1 MIPFLKDPFAH
12 RRVEKTR
19 RDRMNVSLNKLSS
32 LIPDSFKK
40 QVSIFIFKLPYKT
53 IAPIFFFFQRFL
65 MFDKGI
71 TRVDK
76 IKTVDIAIAYVE
88 HLQLICKQYNI
99 KEGEIKISESI
110 SIPVANNLQPPPPN
124 VPTKMTMKNLS
135 TLSKNTPS
143 TVITPSTNTTPTTT
157 TISNTNALP
166 VQPPTT
172 SVSSF
177 IPAKVIKTCDA
188 STITVPLVN
197 PVIDSSKNDNLWY
210 MRGIFN
216 GSIELTTFLIE
227 SVHTYLSDMETKYHN
242 IELVTD
248 VLKQFHNVYFMS
260 QNISEKDIVFITKGK
275 IILSV
280 LYINSSNLNVYTNF
294 FVYSELFGSLKIKSL

>member
-1 MIPFLKDPFAH
+1 
-12 RRVEKTR
+12 
-19 RDRMNVSLNKLSS
+19 
-32 LIPDSFKK
+32 
-40 QVSIFIFKLPYKT
+40 
-53 IAPIFFFFQRFL
+53 

-143 TVITPSTNTTPTTT
+143 PATITTITNTTPISTTT
-157 TISNTNALP
+157 SNTNVMP
-166 VQPPTT
+166 IQPPT
-172 SVSSF
+172 SSVVSSS
-177 IPAKVIKTCDA
+177 IPAKVTTTCDE
-188 STITVPLVN
+188 STITVPIVT
-197 PVIDSSKNDNLWY
+197 PAIDSKNDNLWY

-260 QNISEKDIVFITKGK
+260 QNINEKDIVFITRGK
-275 IILSV
+275 II
-280 LYINSSNLNVYTNF
+280 
-294 FVYSELFGSLKIKSL
+294 

>member
-1 MIPFLKDPFAH
+1 
-12 RRVEKTR
+12 
-19 RDRMNVSLNKLSS
+19 
-32 LIPDSFKK
+32 
-40 QVSIFIFKLPYKT
+40 
-53 IAPIFFFFQRFL
+53 

-88 HLQLICKQYNI
+88 HLQLICKKYNI

-143 TVITPSTNTTPTTT
+143 PAITSSTNTTPTTIIT
-157 TISNTNALP
+157 SNTNALP
-166 VQPPTT
+166 VQPPT
-172 SVSSF
+172 SSVVSSS
-177 IPAKVIKTCDA
+177 IPAKVTTTCDA
-188 STITVPLVN
+188 STITVPIVT
-197 PVIDSSKNDNLWY
+197 PAIDSSKNDNLWY

-227 SVHTYLSDMETKYHN
+227 SIHTYLSDMETKYHN

-260 QNISEKDIVFITKGK
+260 QNINEKDIVFITKGK
-275 IILSV
+275 NCFICFC
-280 LYINSSNLNVYTNF
+280 INSS
-294 FVYSELFGSLKIKSL
+294 ELTRL